1 MNPNKAA
8 GPDGIH
14 PKIVIECKDIL
25 AKPMADLF
33 NKSLKNSFVPRAW
46 KHSLVTPIF
55 KTGNK
60 HLPENYR
67 PISISPICSN
77 IMQKIIREKI
87 INHMTL
93 NNLFSNNQFG
103 FIQGRSCQLQLL
115 ESLEDWT
122 TSLDNG
128 SDIDIIFYDFKKA
141 FDTLSHNKL
150 IHQLNSYGIGGKI
163 LSWIKDLLTNRTQ
176 EVVINNE
183 HSDTISVRSGVPQGS
198 AIGPTLFLIF
208 INDLPETADSAVK
221 LFADDTKT
229 YTDINTLEDCTKLQR
244 TTNNFYDWS
253 QTWSMDF
260 NIKKCKRLHI
270 GKHQY
275 NEDYTMENNNGERC
289 QIQNVTEEEDLGV
302 IIDTNL
308 KFDSHIT
315 AKINKANRNLG
326 IINRSFTYMDKPMFL
341 NLYKALVRPHLE
353 YASPVW
359 SPFLRKQQVA
369 IENVQRRA
377 TKLLKN
383 ISQLSYK
390 DRLLHLGLPSLEYR
404 RNRADMLQVLKIV
417 HNYDKISNTELLRL
431 SKYSRTRGHNFKL
444 QKQIVKSEIRKKIA
458 SVTESLI
465 PGTVFHM
472 ML

>member
-1 MNPNKAA
+1 
-8 GPDGIH
+8 
-14 PKIVIECKDIL
+14 
-25 AKPMADLF
+25 
-33 NKSLKNSFVPRAW
+33 
-46 KHSLVTPIF
+46 
-55 KTGNK
+55 
-60 HLPENYR
+60 
-67 PISISPICSN
+67 
-77 IMQKIIREKI
+77 
-87 INHMTL
+87 
-93 NNLFSNNQFG
+93 
-103 FIQGRSCQLQLL
+103 
-115 ESLEDWT
+115 
-122 TSLDNG
+122 
-128 SDIDIIFYDFKKA
+128 
-141 FDTLSHNKL
+141 
-150 IHQLNSYGIGGKI
+150 
-163 LSWIKDLLTNRTQ
+163 
-176 EVVINNE
+176 
-183 HSDTISVRSGVPQGS
+183 
-198 AIGPTLFLIF
+198 
-208 INDLPETADSAVK
+208 
-221 LFADDTKT
+221 
-229 YTDINTLEDCTKLQR
+229 
-244 TTNNFYDWS
+244 
-253 QTWSMDF
+253 MDF

-404 RNRADMLQVLKIV
+404 RNRADMLQVFKIV

-444 QKQIVKSEIRKKIA
+444 QKQTVKSEIRKNSFSNRVIDTWNSLPYDVVNA
-458 SVTESLI
+458 DSVNSFKSKLNRHWKTHPNKFEPQCYTSKTDYGSIQSNRWTSRSQRLTI
-465 PGTVFHM
+465 GPVNVS
-472 ML
+472 